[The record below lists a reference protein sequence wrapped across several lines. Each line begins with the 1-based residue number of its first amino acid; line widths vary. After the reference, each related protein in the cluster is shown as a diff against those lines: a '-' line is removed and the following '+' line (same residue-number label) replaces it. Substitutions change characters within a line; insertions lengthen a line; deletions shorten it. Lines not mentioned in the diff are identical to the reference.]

1 MRAANTTCLLVLI
14 AFLLCGQVPQREARP
29 LDKWQ
34 TLEMTLQG
42 QKSEQPRKGF
52 VPDQKTA
59 SRIGEAVAI
68 AFYGEERI
76 AQQRPFNAHL
86 SGDVWTVMGT
96 LHPKGVLGGTA
107 VVKISRKT
115 GAVLFLTHQY

>member
-1 MRAANTTCLLVLI
+1 MRAAFKTCFTVLF
-14 AFLLCGQVPQREARP
+14 ALLLCGQAPQREAKRV
-29 LDKWQ
+29 DEWQ

-42 QKSEQPRKGF
+42 QRSEQPRNGF
-52 VPDQKTA
+52 VPNETTA
-59 SRIGEAVAI
+59 SRIGEAVAM
-68 AFYGEERI
+68 AFYGEEKI
-76 AQQRPFNAHL
+76 ARQRPFRAHL
-86 SGDVWTVMGT
+86 RGDVWTVIGT